1 MQQDGADAV
10 LTLNGTSA
18 LLAVQALAAAG
29 EEVTVAT
36 FDLGPEVL
44 EAVRDGELAFAIDQ
58 QGYLQGY
65 LPVVMLAQRARYGL
79 HIGEGRLVPTG
90 PNFVTAKDADQV
102 LDLSRRSIR

>member
-1 MQQDGADAV
+1 MG
-10 LTLNGTSA
+10 
-18 LLAVQALAAAG
+18 
-29 EEVTVAT
+29 T

-79 HIGEGRLVPTG
+79 HIGDGPARPHGAQLRHGARTPTRCS
-90 PNFVTAKDADQV
+90 T
-102 LDLSRRSIR
+102 